1 MLFLTPWHLQ
11 LNMFSFLSFYSRV
24 NNITSYDL
32 IFNVLANASI
42 IACRQS
48 GRDVIAYEDDVF
60 IFKKVFIPLYDKE
73 THAAVVA
80 VRSRSSLDDED
91 VPSNLD

>member
-1 MLFLTPWHLQ
+1 MTLF
-11 LNMFSFLSFYSRV
+11 
-24 NNITSYDL
+24 
-32 IFNVLANASI
+32 FNVLANDSI

-48 GRDVIAYEDDVF
+48 GRDVIAYEDDVS

-73 THAAVVA
+73 THAAIVA

-91 VPSNLD
+91 VPSNRD